1 MTDSSLERRGTPNPD
16 PSPESLAELLELPL
30 EQRQLMVWLL
40 RQNTVSFA
48 AIAAQMAQPE
58 PTVRS
63 QLSTLIQRG
72 LVQVVGEDTYQA
84 YAPQRRPQT
93 LSDSLLQTLTP
104 NHPLSVI
111 LSSAGRDL
119 VSPGN
124 PFELGVT
131 VTNRG
136 SRSAVIHVYID
147 DMAPVLRTWCQTSQG
162 ALALAPGQSG
172 EVLFTFAVPV
182 EVMPGIF
189 NYLVVVDAPEHYGEF
204 PPGRYPQQIQV
215 LPTIQ
220 DRSQT
225 ADPTFV
231 VSPPSNT
238 QTPLPVIPGGIL
250 PFQIQIFNRSE
261 RVDRFRLTCL
271 DLPPDWVRFE
281 YPQDAE
287 GLGLVAQAHSLGLN
301 PGDQGVVL
309 LTLSPPVD
317 ALAGTYTPTLKLLS
331 ENNPDLALLDLIYL
345 QVQPVYQLQPE
356 LITLVNQARTN
367 PARFQLLL
375 TNQGNSPRTVTVAV
389 RGLDAP
395 DLCDY
400 TLEADA
406 VLLAPHQTRQ
416 VGITAQ
422 PAKPRRRPWLGAG
435 RLLNF
440 QIELADAEAHPLPL
454 NRFQGYFTWMPR
466 PWWQLLLVILAGLGV
481 LATLIWLIWWLFF
494 RPPVVPQVVTFFVED
509 ERYSA
514 AKGHRAHVGWQIRHP
529 RRLQTLRLTGLTP
542 DGAILSGPL
551 EYDLSGPDLPRELAP
566 FCTLEARLLSC
577 RNVYTDA
584 RLPGEYIF
592 ELTLIPKRGRGEI
605 PPARTNVT
613 VIEPIPIPTVVE
625 LLPEQSQYTEAGTPV
640 DLENLQSIPPITEGG
655 IRLTWAITAP
665 ENLRGLRLI
674 AQTQNGAQL
683 ALGDFGFRDPETGAL
698 LIPDAL
704 QPFCT
709 LNPGVL
715 FCQQVPT
722 NIVDV
727 GEYTF
732 TLTAVPGI
740 AEDGLEL
747 EPKVTDPVKILPRPV
762 RLQALFLN
770 RQLVPLEV
778 GKIAFPLGRGQM
790 QPVQLAWTV
799 EGGSTAQV
807 ELLPSPG
814 QVELSGS
821 ALFEISQ
828 ESGPL
833 TLTLQFSNGVGDP
846 IVRSLTIE
854 PYDPNPTDP
863 VETAAEAAAAAAAA
877 ASGGGG
883 NQAGGGGGQAGGGG
897 GGEEGP
903 PPLDQAAPTDP
914 GRLSPS
920 ETPPQFD

>member
-514 AKGHRAHVGWQIRHP
+514 AKGDRAHVGWQIRHP

-605 PPARTNVT
+605 PPARTTAT
-613 VIEPIPIPTVVE
+613 VIEPIPMPAVLE
-625 LLPEQSQYTEAGTPV
+625 LVPRQTQYTELGTPFDPAAPV
-640 DLENLQSIPPITEGG
+640 TPANPQGIPPVDQGG
-655 IRLTWAITAP
+655 IRLDWAIAAP
-665 ENLRGLRLI
+665 ENLQDLLLVVRPADGSV
-674 AQTQNGAQL
+674 
-683 ALGDFGFRDPETGAL
+683 LGGRRYRFRDPETGEFV
-698 LIPDAL
+698 IPEEL
-704 QPFCT
+704 EPFCQVQAR
-709 LNPGVL
+709 LICQGVA
-715 FCQQVPT
+715 T
-722 NIVDV
+722 GIGEV

-732 TLTAVPGI
+732 ELSPIAFSDTEAEVEPTATDTV
-740 AEDGLEL
+740 
-747 EPKVTDPVKILPRPV
+747 KVLPRSV
-762 RLQALFLN
+762 RLVSLLLNGQLIPPEQA
-770 RQLVPLEV
+770 
-778 GKIAFPLGRGQM
+778 KIAFPLDQGQ
-790 QPVQLAWTV
+790 VIDLQLAWAV

-814 QVELSGS
+814 NVGLSGN
-821 ALFEISQ
+821 AIFRISQ

-833 TLTLQFSNGVGDP
+833 TLMLQYGNGVGDP
-846 IVRSLTIE
+846 IVRALTIE
-854 PYDPNPTDP
+854 PFDPTPTDP
-863 VETAAEAAAAAAAA
+863 AAAAAAAA
-877 ASGGGG
+877 AAAVSGSGGGG
-883 NQAGGGGGQAGGGG
+883 NQAGGGGGG